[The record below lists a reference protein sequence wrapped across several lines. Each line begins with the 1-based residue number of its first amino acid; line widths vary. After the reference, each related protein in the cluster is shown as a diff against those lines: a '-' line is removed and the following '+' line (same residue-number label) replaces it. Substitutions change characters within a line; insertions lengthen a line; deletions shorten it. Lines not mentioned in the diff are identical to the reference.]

1 MAENPFDNKVFLSDI
16 LPWFAKLPPAELRTK
31 VVQKG
36 LIRSLASIDR
46 LKHSLDRDGPSHH
59 NEDIIGLISARELE
73 GYLAL
78 CDIIHDMGYKE
89 RSVQMRKLV
98 LEDRRQEIDASLGG
112 SPHKQMYLERSILPP
127 GAAEEIH
134 YHAPCCRHTNQLETE
149 LQRVADN
156 AATLGFLTP
165 PSPSL
170 SSSEGEPEPGLTE
183 EELERRSGALLLLR

>member
-1 MAENPFDNKVFLSDI
+1 MHVFPCIAENPFDNKVFLSDI

-46 LKHSLDRDGPSHH
+46 LKRSLDRDGPSHH

-98 LEDRRQEIDASLGG
+98 LEDGRQEIGENCRLFLVFCVCSLTR
-112 SPHKQMYLERSILPP
+112 LEP
-127 GAAEEIH
+127 
-134 YHAPCCRHTNQLETE
+134 Y
-149 LQRVADN
+149 D
-156 AATLGFLTP
+156 F
-165 PSPSL
+165 
-170 SSSEGEPEPGLTE
+170 
-183 EELERRSGALLLLR
+183 